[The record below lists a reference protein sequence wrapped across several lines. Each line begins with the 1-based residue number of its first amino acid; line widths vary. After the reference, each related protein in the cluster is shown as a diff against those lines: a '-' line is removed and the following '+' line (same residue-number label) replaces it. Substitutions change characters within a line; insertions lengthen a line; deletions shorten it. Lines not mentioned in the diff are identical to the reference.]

1 MKNIIAIVSVMF
13 LVACGAPVNNATQ
26 GFEEFTGVI
35 IIADTLVGKTIF
47 IDGNQ
52 QVITQDQLDKYDMG
66 IAGSKDAEIEGMDVL
81 SLELSQGDHEL
92 VVTNDG
98 VIIFQKNVYV
108 SDGQLR
114 ELRIK

>member
-1 MKNIIAIVSVMF
+1 MRKIVAIVSMMF
-13 LVACGAPVNNATQ
+13 LVACGAPVNNTTQ
-26 GFEEFTGVI
+26 GFNEFTGVI
-35 IIADTLVGKTIF
+35 IIADNLVGKTLF

-66 IAGSKDAEIEGMDVL
+66 IAGSKDAEIEGLDVL

-92 VVTNDG
+92 VVAKDG
-98 VIIFQKNVYV
+98 VIIFEKKVYV